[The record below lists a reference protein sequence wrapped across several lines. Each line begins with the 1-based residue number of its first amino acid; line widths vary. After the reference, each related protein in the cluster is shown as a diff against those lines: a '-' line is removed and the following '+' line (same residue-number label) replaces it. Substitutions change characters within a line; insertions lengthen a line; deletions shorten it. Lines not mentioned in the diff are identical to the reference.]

1 MDTYTAQVDAV
12 GGSLGL
18 SALVGLV
25 PLVVFFICLVGL
37 KRSAWLS
44 GLIALAS
51 ALPYLAA
58 AAVVSRRRCPG
69 SPRAPSSP
77 GSTPT
82 GCTRRPCSSGWPTPS
97 ASRCG

>member
-44 GLIALAS
+44 GLIALAVEVVV
-51 ALPYLAA
+51 AL
-58 AAVVSRRRCPG
+58 AVFGIAFRQ
-69 SPRAPSSP
+69 
-77 GSTPT
+77 
-82 GCTRRPCSSGWPTPS
+82 
-97 ASRCG
+97 